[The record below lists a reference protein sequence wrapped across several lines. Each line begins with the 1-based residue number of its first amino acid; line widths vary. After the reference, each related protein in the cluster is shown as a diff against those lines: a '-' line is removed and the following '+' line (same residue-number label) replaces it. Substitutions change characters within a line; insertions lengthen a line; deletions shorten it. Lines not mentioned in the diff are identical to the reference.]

1 MKARASY
8 VAVFE
13 KDPEVNGYTVFF
25 PDLPGCITEG
35 DDYNQAIK
43 MAKEAL
49 ELHLY
54 SMEKDEE
61 KLPVATDP
69 ENIEL
74 EHGQFVTLIEADM
87 ILTRMEMENQKVSK
101 NVSLPKWLETLGTE
115 NKINFSQTLENALY
129 EKLGIERLA
138 NTKR

>member
-138 NTKR
+138 NTK

>member
-1 MKARASY
+1 MKAKASY

-13 KDPEVNGYTVFF
+13 KDPEANGYTVFF

-35 DDYNQAIK
+35 DDYNQAIR

-54 SMEKDEE
+54 GMEKDGEE
-61 KLPVATDP
+61 LPVATNP

-74 EHGQFVTLIEADM
+74 NRGQFVTLIEADM

-101 NVSLPKWLETLGTE
+101 NVSLPKWLEVLGTE

-129 EKLGIERLA
+129 ESLGIERLA
-138 NTKR
+138 KR